1 MTYPSAKPGQLKVIK
16 PNHYCAS
23 NACAAF
29 VLGVA
34 VGLAAYQQLAAPS
47 EDAVMIPAAL
57 VHVGQY
63 LCKDFGGMSDLA
75 RAGDEHYSFRC
86 RELAEFPKVQITQ
99 RKR

>member
-1 MTYPSAKPGQLKVIK
+1 MNPAKPGQLRVIQ

-23 NACAAF
+23 NACAAL
-29 VLGVA
+29 VLGFSL
-34 VGLAAYQQLAAPS
+34 GLAAYHHYALPT
-47 EDAVMIPAAL
+47 EDAVMISAAL

-75 RAGDEHYSFRC
+75 RAGEEHYSFRC